1 MKNKII
7 NQIESSM
14 SACLNNEQLMTLK
27 SVLDASL
34 IDVNVIEIA
43 SIDSSEDNMKYLQLF
58 LASKQIE
65 GCSTKT
71 LKYYELILSAFLKN
85 INMVVKRI
93 TTEDL
98 RKYLNDYQKKNNC
111 SKVSIDN
118 VRRVFSSFFNWL
130 EDENYIIKSPVRR
143 IHKIKTI
150 KVVKETYSSEIM
162 QLLRDNCANIR
173 DLSIIDFLSSTGIRV
188 GELVRLNK
196 DDIDFTNKECV
207 VFGKGSKERRVYFD
221 SSTKLHLLQYLEE
234 RTDDCEALFVSL
246 LKPHKRLEIA
256 GVEIM
261 LRKLGKKLGIKKVH
275 PHKFRRTMATNAID
289 KGMPVEQVQRLLGH
303 TKIDTTMQYAMVDQN
318 NVKNSYR
325 KYIGK

>member
-43 SIDSSEDNMKYLQLF
+43 CIDSSEDNMKYLQLF

-71 LKYYELILSAFLKN
+71 LKYYELILSTFLKN

-221 SSTKLHLLQYLEE
+221 SSTKLHLLQYLDE
-234 RTDDCEALFVSL
+234 RTYDCEAL
-246 LKPHKRLEIA
+246 
-256 GVEIM
+256 
-261 LRKLGKKLGIKKVH
+261 
-275 PHKFRRTMATNAID
+275 
-289 KGMPVEQVQRLLGH
+289 
-303 TKIDTTMQYAMVDQN
+303 
-318 NVKNSYR
+318 
-325 KYIGK
+325 